1 MGLTRIE
8 GRGNSWAVGYQG
20 DMLEGYLDDRSTL
33 ASITW
38 TLATED
44 GDVTETHLVN
54 DDGSCTLL
62 GNGVTSFEIGC
73 RDDGSGGLRSLF
85 TVSRELVET
94 DLEVKISFDNSG
106 DSQQIPTV
114 VSPIFV
120 KSLFLLFINFS

>member
-33 ASITW
+33 ISITW
-38 TLATED
+38 TLVTED
-44 GDVTETHLVN
+44 GDVTETHLIN

-62 GNGVTSFEIGC
+62 GNDVTSFEIGC
-73 RDDGSGGLRSLF
+73 GDDGSGGLRSLF
-85 TVSRELVET
+85 TVARELVES

-120 KSLFLLFINFS
+120 KSLFFRSF

>member
-8 GRGNSWAVGYQG
+8 GRGNSWALGYQG

-33 ASITW
+33 ISITW
-38 TLATED
+38 TLVTED

-54 DDGSCTLL
+54 SDSSCTLL
-62 GNGVTSFEIGC
+62 GNDVTSFEIGC
-73 RDDGSGGLRSLF
+73 QDDGSGGLRSLF
-85 TVSRELVET
+85 TVTRELVES

-120 KSLFLLFINFS
+120 KSLFIRFY